1 MVTVERRQLTEQ
13 WNAAARRGFGWWRSI
28 TPPQLFVLSFLLLI
42 LFGTLGFRILPGL
55 HTGERL
61 SWVDALFMATSAV
74 CVTGLQTVDIAV
86 ELTTLGQAFLLLL
99 IQLGGLGVVTFTT
112 VIIMIL
118 GGRVSLRAHSVT
130 VGVAEIA
137 PHIDFRHLAL
147 AIFVFTACFEAAGA
161 LLLWLAWGPQLGFD
175 EAVWHAVFHS
185 VSAFCNAGF
194 STFGS
199 SSLVAYRES
208 ALPLFTIMALI
219 VVGGIGFLTMEEL
232 WLQRK
237 SRRRRM
243 RRGSDELIPRLSL
256 HSKLVLVVTA
266 VLLLTGWLFFTLYE
280 WNITFAGMEP
290 WARVM
295 NGLFMSVTARTA
307 GFNTID
313 YGEAADGSNF
323 LTILLMFIGGS
334 PGSTAGGLK
343 TTTVAVIGLL
353 AWSRYRGRMSTSVF
367 GRTIPEETI
376 QRAVGLFVVAF
387 GVVTLAIFVFTTTEI
402 GAVSH
407 TVAEAEFLRL
417 MFEAVSA
424 FNTVGL
430 SMGVTPDLSV
440 PGKLLTTLLMYL
452 GRVGPLTFAAAI
464 AFRAQRAAEFRYAHE
479 DVVIG

>member
-1 MVTVERRQLTEQ
+1 
-13 WNAAARRGFGWWRSI
+13 
-28 TPPQLFVLSFLLLI
+28 
-42 LFGTLGFRILPGL
+42 
-55 HTGERL
+55 
-61 SWVDALFMATSAV
+61 
-74 CVTGLQTVDIAV
+74 
-86 ELTTLGQAFLLLL
+86 L
-99 IQLGGLGVVTFTT
+99 IQLGGLGVVAFTT
-112 VIIMIL
+112 IIIMLL
-118 GGRVSLRAHSVT
+118 GRRVSLRAHSVT
-130 VGVAEIA
+130 LGAAEIA
-137 PHIDFRHLAL
+137 PHIDYRHLAVS
-147 AIFVFTACFEAAGA
+147 IFGFTALFEGIGA
-161 LLLWLAWGPQLGFD
+161 FLLWLSWAPELGFGA
-175 EAVWHAVFHS
+175 AVWHAVFHA

-194 STFGS
+194 STFGFANM
-199 SSLVAYRES
+199 VPYRES
-208 ALPLFTIMALI
+208 VLPMFTIMLLI
-219 VVGGIGFLTMEEL
+219 VIGGIGFLTMEEL

-243 RRGSDELIPRLSL
+243 RRTSDELVPRLSL
-256 HSKLVLVVTA
+256 HSKLVIVTTI

-280 WNITFAGMEP
+280 WNITFAAMPP

-307 GFNTID
+307 GFNTVD
-313 YGEAADGSNF
+313 YAEAADGSNF

-353 AWSRYRGRMSTSVF
+353 AWARYRGHVATNVF

-387 GVVTLAIFVFTTTEI
+387 GIVTLAIFVLTTTEI

-407 TVAEAEFLRL
+407 LVAEAEFLRL

-430 SMGVTPDLSV
+430 TMGVTTELST
-440 PGKLLTTLLMYL
+440 PGKLLITLLMYL

-464 AFRAQRAAEFRYAHE
+464 ALRVAARGEFRYAHE